1 MITYEKI
8 VAIMEKAVAEKC
20 DIGVAYDMLKVE
32 DKSEALVVAMDVYRA
47 NYEEFSQLRNLGRMA
62 DVKAVC
68 DFYDMGKEDA
78 VKAYLEALKEEGI
91 LA

>member
-32 DKSEALVVAMDVYRA
+32 DKSDELVKAMDVYKA
-47 NYEEFSQLRNLGRMA
+47 NYDEFSQLRNLSRMT
-62 DVKAVC
+62 DVKTVC
-68 DFYDMGKEDA
+68 DFYDMGKEDSA
-78 VKAYLEALKEEGI
+78 KAYLEALKEEGV
-91 LA
+91 LK